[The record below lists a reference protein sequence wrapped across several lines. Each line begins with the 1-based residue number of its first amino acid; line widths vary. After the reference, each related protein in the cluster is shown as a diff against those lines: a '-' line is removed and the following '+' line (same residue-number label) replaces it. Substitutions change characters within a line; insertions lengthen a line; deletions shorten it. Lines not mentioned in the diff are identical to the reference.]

1 MVRHV
6 ANVRVTHRIVDHLDW
21 SESKLVIRGART
33 ESNRLL
39 VRAGDQD
46 IQCTHIALPESQL
59 RIIGDSDAL
68 HTPIHSGSIVSNV
81 KTVCEDGSLGQVRCT
96 SLLTLSDVRTKDE
109 VKRIPDSECLE
120 NTLRLLPTKFVY
132 KHARDRPV
140 RGLLAHEAESY
151 STRGND
157 GLLRLDYTQISAE
170 LIGAV
175 RAQQKQI
182 DELRQLIQ
190 DKL

>member
-1 MVRHV
+1 
-6 ANVRVTHRIVDHLDW
+6 
-21 SESKLVIRGART
+21 
-33 ESNRLL
+33 
-39 VRAGDQD
+39 
-46 IQCTHIALPESQL
+46 
-59 RIIGDSDAL
+59 
-68 HTPIHSGSIVSNV
+68 
-81 KTVCEDGSLGQVRCT
+81 
-96 SLLTLSDVRTKDE
+96 VRTKSGCT
-109 VKRIPDSECLE
+109 RIPDTECLH
-120 NTLRLLPTKFVY
+120 NTLRLLPTRFVY
-132 KHARDRPV
+132 KHAPSKPV

-151 STRGND
+151 STRGDD